1 MKNCFGQWLG
11 WASLAPCS
19 LWQKQGGLIHP
30 ITGSWGAHGHQLKVE
45 DALGYFGAHA
55 SRFELKSKTFMLLLE
70 KRRQEE
76 TFC

>member
-1 MKNCFGQWLG
+1 MAWMGISSPLPPV
-11 WASLAPCS
+11 AET
-19 LWQKQGGLIHP
+19 GGSYSPNHWEL
-30 ITGSWGAHGHQLKVE
+30 GAHGHQLKVE

-55 SRFELKSKTFMLLLE
+55 SSFELKSKTFMLLLE